1 MSSPGSSTGPSAS
14 DQAKQATALKAQQA
28 SQVAAQN
35 GNTQSATGGSLTPN
49 SFTATSAKSAGLP
62 SDLNSIM
69 SYLGG
74 SGSAN
79 AAPISGGVTS
89 TNGADSSTN
98 KNNLQAL
105 SDLLK
110 G

>member
-1 MSSPGSSTGPSAS
+1 
-14 DQAKQATALKAQQA
+14 
-28 SQVAAQN
+28 
-35 GNTQSATGGSLTPN
+35 
-49 SFTATSAKSAGLP
+49 
-62 SDLNSIM
+62 M